1 MAKNNQPAME
11 PDKKAYRG
19 KGALDAFLNL
29 LSLISLGWLAQA
41 FGTVCFQLIGKYL
54 GDIGDAYST
63 QYFSEPFLKYGIAA
77 LIVITPVYFVAVN
90 VLHAQYKK
98 SNLNHNSGV
107 YRWLTY
113 LMLLVSSLTIVGSL
127 VTLITSFLNGNY
139 TLPFLSKVAT
149 VIVIAGFI
157 FGYYLYDLRRQNYAK
172 KDLVSIIVGS
182 IVGVLIAAA
191 LVGGFMS
198 VDSPAQARI
207 KLEDSN
213 TEQAMGQVA
222 YSIANLYGGGQKLAE
237 TYNLQE
243 LLSGS
248 NLPTKKI
255 SYRRVSETEFELCA
269 DFNAKASNLYYSDKS
284 YPWFNHEAGHQCYTI
299 NAKTEAE
306 KYFKLNQPLPAETP
320 ATAPAVKQ

>member
-1 MAKNNQPAME
+1 MAKNNQSAME
-11 PDKKAYRG
+11 PNKKAYRG

-41 FGTVCFQLIGKYL
+41 FGAVCFQLIGKYL
-54 GDIGDAYST
+54 GDIGDAYAT
-63 QYFSEPFLKYGIAA
+63 QNFSEPFLKYGIAA
-77 LIVITPVYFVAVN
+77 LIVITPVYFGAVN
-90 VLHAQYKK
+90 VLHVQYKK
-98 SNLNHNSGV
+98 GGLNHNSGV

-149 VIVIAGFI
+149 VIIIAGFI
-157 FGYYLYDLRRQNYAK
+157 FGYYLYDLRRKDYSK

-207 KLEDSN
+207 KLEDSK
-213 TEQAMGQVA
+213 TEQAMGQIT
-222 YSIANLYGGGQKLAE
+222 YSIANLYGGNQKLAE
-237 TYNLQE
+237 TYDLQD
-243 LLSGS
+243 LISGS
-248 NLPTKKI
+248 NLPTKNI
-255 SYRRVSETEFELCA
+255 TYRRVSVTEFELCA
-269 DFNAKASNLYYSDKS
+269 DFNAKAANLYYADKT

-299 NAKTEAE
+299 NAKIEAE
-306 KYFKLNQPLPAETP
+306 KYFKINQTAPAETP
-320 ATAPAVKQ
+320 AATAPAVK